1 MIVVN
6 MYGLHRYVTD
16 TLDGLTFE
24 PEEKLL
30 LKVHL
35 SCIVQFKPRVLF
47 PSLVLVSWPALVS
60 LLALLSSPGQEEA
73 RVPFFSA

>member
-1 MIVVN
+1 MVKDN
-6 MYGLHRYVTD
+6 NGEMHRYMIGR
-16 TLDGLTFE
+16 LDELTFE
-24 PEEKLL
+24 PEENLL